1 MRQPCAR
8 HQDVTPHGEP
18 LSARRNSGSEFTQHF
33 SALRIHFSDLVEHA
47 LNLGKHPSASVEPI
61 SPSIQASSVLI
72 EAGTGSSKRHSGFSQ
87 AISGFNKPPSDQS
100 KHPPDHRKHR
110 NTSVEEPST
119 LSKHRFHSTE
129 SNPALDKASSITRTL
144 LKVQTDTPPERCD
157 RFAER
162 ARPGRRNVRRDDS
175 FIGFQSVLMAEHRC
189 ERRFSHRFRTAA
201 D

>member
-129 SNPALDKASSITRTL
+129 SNPALDTSHTNPAQSSGRHPAGRIRP
-144 LKVQTDTPPERCD
+144 VCG
-157 RFAER
+157 
-162 ARPGRRNVRRDDS
+162 ARPSRAHAPGGR
-175 FIGFQSVLMAEHRC
+175 RC
-189 ERRFSHRFRTAA
+189 ERGFSRRFRTAA